1 MPFFCS
7 DRNCFS
13 LDLMVDEEDCKEAF
27 KLYDKDDSGVIP
39 KDVSNTKPFFTY
51 FCRCRKYKIGIKV
64 RN

>member
-51 FCRCRKYKIGIKV
+51 FHNRCK
-64 RN
+64 

>member
-1 MPFFCS
+1 MGLTFFLKKYESNAFIFCS

-39 KDVSNTKPFFTY
+39 KDVSNAKPFY
-51 FCRCRKYKIGIKV
+51 ILLL
-64 RN
+64 

>member
-1 MPFFCS
+1 MPFFFCS

-39 KDVSNTKPFFTY
+39 KDVSKSKLLISTS
-51 FCRCRKYKIGIKV
+51 C
-64 RN
+64 